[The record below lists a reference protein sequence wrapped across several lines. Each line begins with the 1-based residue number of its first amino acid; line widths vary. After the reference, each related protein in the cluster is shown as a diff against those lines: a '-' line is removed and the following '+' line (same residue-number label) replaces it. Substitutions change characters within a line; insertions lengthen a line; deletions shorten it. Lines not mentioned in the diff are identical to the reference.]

1 MTGWTPNRVLYFG
14 DHPYAD
20 LADLSQSLG
29 WRTCAI
35 IEDVEEEIE
44 KANYPPVKFKV
55 NWSNTLQGLIENYQD
70 VIDDPE
76 CREILNDWKDE
87 LQSLRFFLNNLT
99 ISSRLK
105 CCLFRVELKDVFNK
119 NFGSVFRSKKNPTFF
134 SRRLFRVADVYTSR
148 VTNFTN
154 YSLNHT
160 FYPRRGV
167 LPHEFK
173 SWFV

>member
-20 LADLSQSLG
+20 LADLSMYLG

-35 IEDVEEEIE
+35 IEDLEEEIG
-44 KANYPPVKFKV
+44 KANNNDVKFKV
-55 NWSNTLQGLIENYQD
+55 NWSNTLQGLLETYQD
-70 VIDDPE
+70 DIAIDDPE
-76 CREILNDWKDE
+76 CVQVLKEWKDE
-87 LQSLRFFLNNLT
+87 LDTLR
-99 ISSRLK
+99 I
-105 CCLFRVELKDVFNK
+105 ELKDVFNT

-148 VTNFTN
+148 VTNFSEF
-154 YSLNHT
+154 SLNHT